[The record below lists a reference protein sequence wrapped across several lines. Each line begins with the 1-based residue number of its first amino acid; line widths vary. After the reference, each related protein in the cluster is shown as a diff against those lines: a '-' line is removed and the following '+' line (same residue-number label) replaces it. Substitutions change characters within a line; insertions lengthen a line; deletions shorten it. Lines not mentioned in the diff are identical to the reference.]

1 MVVLKR
7 VEGAIGWHDDD
18 KDDEES
24 TDDNDGNG
32 EGDAYDG

>member
-18 KDDEES
+18 NDDEES

-32 EGDAYDG
+32 EDDAYDW